1 VNSLGG
7 TSVPIS
13 IVLPLIFVGALMS
26 AVGGVFLKL
35 GALRLDGIN
44 TIADFWRILT
54 DWQIVVGLGMYFI
67 PAVLWIY
74 MLRKIDLSL
83 LQPLLAIV
91 YIVTP
96 ILAIFILKEHVSVMR
111 WAGIAVITVGV
122 VMVARS

>member
-1 VNSLGG
+1 M
-7 TSVPIS
+7 PIS